1 MSMPTQT
8 VRLNG
13 EHRSITTGTTVDN
26 LVTILETEG
35 SKIDRRAIAVEANRM
50 IVPRSTYKEHTL
62 QHEDEIEIVTIVGGG

>member
-1 MSMPTQT
+1 MSVTTQT

-13 EHRSITTGTTVDN
+13 ENRSIAPGTTVDH
-26 LVTILETEG
+26 LVALLEAEG
-35 SKIDRRAIAVEANRM
+35 SKIDRRAIAVEVNRM